1 MFEEFNGRVFVPSN
15 IKSNKKAVIGK
26 FDLREIFF
34 IVIGLSAF
42 GILFNFLIQMFS
54 NGLALLISLSVAG
67 PILVSGFIRFDGM
80 KIEEYL
86 IVMRAN
92 KVLSNTVRIN
102 NADNLYERYENYT
115 KPKAKSKYK
124 IKETKNSNEVKKSK
138 KSKSIFNIFNNT
150 KRVKKRK

>member
-15 IKSNKKAVIGK
+15 IKDNKKAVIGK

-34 IVIGLSAF
+34 IVVGLSVF

-115 KPKAKSKYK
+115 KPNAKSK
-124 IKETKNSNEVKKSK
+124 KEISNFKSNNDKKGDK
-138 KSKSIFNIFNNT
+138 KKKSIFSIFNN
-150 KRVKKRK
+150 KKK

>member
-15 IKSNKKAVIGK
+15 IKNNKKAVIGK

-34 IVIGLSAF
+34 IVIGLLAF
-42 GILFNFLIQMFS
+42 GVLFNFMVQMFS

-67 PILVSGFIRFDGM
+67 PILISGFIKFDGM
-80 KIEEYL
+80 NIEEYL

-102 NADNLYERYENYT
+102 NADNLYERYENCS
-115 KPKAKSKYK
+115 KSK
-124 IKETKNSNEVKKSK
+124 VKSK
-138 KSKSIFNIFNNT
+138 KSIKEI
-150 KRVKKRK
+150 KKNKEK